1 VWPDGLVTPVV
12 LSDTGVHLSTG
23 TDPRSA
29 TGWRRLATP
38 QTPLARDVALSV
50 AAAAGHVTWS
60 DEDGLHVVRL
70 SRGDPRQP
78 GAVEPD
84 SGRRVRVPGDET
96 GGVRF
101 PVTALSAQDG
111 TLDLIWTADRHH
123 LARATERPGFPPED
137 PAALPRCC
145 APGERL
151 RALDLAVESGQ
162 TAWLACA
169 TDRGRLLVARWD
181 LRYDVHAPWRPVRL
195 PVPAADMVAIV
206 YASNQP
212 TIILATRAGAIR
224 ACDARSAVEDGLV
237 DWKTVRPPGPL
248 RGRRLQ
254 ALAAADDD
262 GAAWLA
268 AASGSRTWYA
278 RLYYEGGR
286 AWCDEES
293 GVVIGD

>member
-1 VWPDGLVTPVV
+1 MWRGGLVTPVV
-12 LSDTGVHLSTG
+12 LSDNGVHLSTG
-23 TDPRSA
+23 TDPTSA
-29 TGWRRLATP
+29 AGWRRLATP
-38 QTPLARDVALSV
+38 RTPLARDVAVSV
-50 AAAAGHVTWS
+50 AAVAGHVTWS

-84 SGRRVRVPGDET
+84 AGHRVRVPGDET
-96 GGVRF
+96 AGVRF
-101 PVTALSAQDG
+101 PVTALSAEDG
-111 TLDLIWTADRHH
+111 TLDLIWTADRQR
-123 LARATERPGFPPED
+123 LARVTERPGFLSEE

-151 RALDLAVESGQ
+151 RALDSAVETGQ

-181 LRYDVHAPWRPVRL
+181 LRYDVHSPWQPVRL
-195 PVPAADMVAIV
+195 PVPAADMVASV
-206 YASNQP
+206 YAGNQP
-212 TIILATRAGAIR
+212 TIILATRAGAIW
-224 ACDARSAVEDGLV
+224 ACDARSAAEDGLA
-237 DWKTVRPPGPL
+237 DWQIVRPPHPL
-248 RGRRLQ
+248 HGQRLQ

-268 AASGSRTWYA
+268 AASGSRIWYA

-293 GVVIGD
+293 RVVIGD